1 MFLLVLSIL
10 TLESVHSIRF
20 LYHHFSSGITT
31 KSLNTFYHACSY
43 AKVDYSHFMNI
54 TAKVALRMFKKSSRI
69 WILSAMPGLI
79 LSCMILLLHIPAAED
94 VPPNMGRDFLL
105 KQIFLFNPF
114 SIEIFKSVLENIIDS
129 YYEAQRELLI
139 ICYYPSDEYL
149 MCLSQEYNVTFVHE
163 IDCSDVSD
171 GEAEREKI
179 VVYRVEEGE

>member
-1 MFLLVLSIL
+1 
-10 TLESVHSIRF
+10 
-20 LYHHFSSGITT
+20 
-31 KSLNTFYHACSY
+31 
-43 AKVDYSHFMNI
+43 
-54 TAKVALRMFKKSSRI
+54 MFKKSSRI

-139 ICYYPSDEYL
+139 ICYYPSDEYISYL
-149 MCLSQEYNVTFVHE
+149 MTVEELMFTDE
-163 IDCSDVSD
+163 IVCMDLFP
-171 GEAEREKI
+171 GEDPREKI
-179 VVYRVEEGE
+179 AIFELDYME

>member
-1 MFLLVLSIL
+1 MYNEFAPTADTLFLLVLSIL

-20 LYHHFSSGITT
+20 LYQHFLSGITT

-79 LSCMILLLHIPAAED
+79 LSCMLLHIPAAED

-105 KQIFLFNPF
+105 KQILLFPMKR
-114 SIEIFKSVLENIIDS
+114 SEITISEHTV
-129 YYEAQRELLI
+129 
-139 ICYYPSDEYL
+139 
-149 MCLSQEYNVTFVHE
+149 
-163 IDCSDVSD
+163 
-171 GEAEREKI
+171 
-179 VVYRVEEGE
+179 